1 MVRWLVIAG
10 VAAIAFTI
18 YALVDVAM
26 TQAPRI
32 RALPKAVWI
41 ALIVVLPVI
50 GPVLWLLVGKSKPAG
65 PKTQTTRRPPDDD
78 PSFLGTIDGESSDDR
93 IKRLEEELRALDEE
107 DQPSADDKDDDQ
119 DPKPSAS

>member
-32 RALPKAVWI
+32 RAFPKAVWI
-41 ALIVVLPVI
+41 ALIVILPVI
-50 GPVLWLLVGKSKPAG
+50 GPVLWLLVGKSKPSG
-65 PKTQTTRRPPDDD
+65 PKTQTTRRAPDDD
-78 PSFLGTIDGESSDDR
+78 PSFLGTIDGESSDER

-107 DQPSADDKDDDQ
+107 DQPSGEDSDDDQ
-119 DPKPSAS
+119 DPKPPAS

>member
-32 RALPKAVWI
+32 RAFPKAVWI

-50 GPVLWLLVGKSKPAG
+50 GPVLWLLIGKSKPSRSR
-65 PKTQTTRRPPDDD
+65 PTNTRKAPDDD
-78 PSFLGTIDGESSDDR
+78 PSFLGTIDGESSDER

-107 DQPSADDKDDDQ
+107 DQPSDEKDDDQ
-119 DPKPSAS
+119 DPKPPAS

>member
-32 RALPKAVWI
+32 RAFPKAVWI

-50 GPVLWLLVGKSKPAG
+50 GPVLWLLIGKSKPSRSK
-65 PKTQTTRRPPDDD
+65 PTNTRRGPDDD
-78 PSFLGTIDGESSDDR
+78 PSFLGTIDGESSDER

-107 DQPSADDKDDDQ
+107 DQPSDEKDDDQ
-119 DPKPSAS
+119 DPKPPAS

>member
-32 RALPKAVWI
+32 RAFPKAVWI

-50 GPVLWLLVGKSKPAG
+50 GPVLWLLIGKSKPSRSK
-65 PKTQTTRRPPDDD
+65 PTNTRRAPDDD
-78 PSFLGTIDGESSDDR
+78 PSFLGTIDGESSDER

-107 DQPSADDKDDDQ
+107 DQPSDEKDDDQ
-119 DPKPSAS
+119 DPKPPAS

>member
-32 RALPKAVWI
+32 RAFPKAVWI

-50 GPVLWLLVGKSKPAG
+50 GPVLWLLIGKSKPSRSK
-65 PKTQTTRRPPDDD
+65 PTNTREAPDDD
-78 PSFLGTIDGESSDDR
+78 PSFLGTIDGESSDER

-107 DQPSADDKDDDQ
+107 DQPSDEKDDDQ
-119 DPKPSAS
+119 DPKPPAS

>member
-32 RALPKAVWI
+32 RAFPKTVWI

-50 GPVLWLLVGKSKPAG
+50 GPVLWLLIGKSKPSRAK
-65 PKTQTTRRPPDDD
+65 PTSTRKAPDDD
-78 PSFLGTIDGESSDDR
+78 PSFLGTIDGESSDER

-107 DQPSADDKDDDQ
+107 DQPSDEKDDDQ
-119 DPKPSAS
+119 DPKPPAS

>member
-18 YALVDVAM
+18 YALVDVVM

-32 RALPKAVWI
+32 RAFPKAVWI

-50 GPVLWLLVGKSKPAG
+50 GPVLWLLIGKSKPSRSK
-65 PKTQTTRRPPDDD
+65 PTNTRRAPDDD
-78 PSFLGTIDGESSDDR
+78 PSFLGTIDGESSDER

-107 DQPSADDKDDDQ
+107 DQPSDEKDDDQ
-119 DPKPSAS
+119 DPKPPAS

>member
-32 RALPKAVWI
+32 RAFPKAVWI

-50 GPVLWLLVGKSKPAG
+50 GPVLWLLIGKSKPSRSK
-65 PKTQTTRRPPDDD
+65 PTNTRRAPDDD
-78 PSFLGTIDGESSDDR
+78 PSFLGTIDGESSDERIVQECRCSERQFRQSNWWRGNLDR
-93 IKRLEEELRALDEE
+93 SI
-107 DQPSADDKDDDQ
+107 
-119 DPKPSAS
+119 

>member
-32 RALPKAVWI
+32 RAFPKAVWI

-50 GPVLWLLVGKSKPAG
+50 GPVLWLLIGKSKPSRSK
-65 PKTQTTRRPPDDD
+65 PTNTRKAPDDD
-78 PSFLGTIDGESSDDR
+78 PSFLGTIDGESSDER

-107 DQPSADDKDDDQ
+107 DQPSDEKDDDQ
-119 DPKPSAS
+119 DPKPPAS